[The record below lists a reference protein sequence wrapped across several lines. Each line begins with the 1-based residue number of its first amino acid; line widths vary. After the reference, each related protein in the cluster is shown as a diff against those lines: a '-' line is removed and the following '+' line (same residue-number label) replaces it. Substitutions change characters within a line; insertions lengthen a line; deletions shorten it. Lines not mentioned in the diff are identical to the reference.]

1 MREIIG
7 INERK
12 RDLCLNASSDQN
24 LNHCQNQRRASKQ
37 VTFHHSPLTHSLFR
51 LTSSLIPS
59 LSTFFILPQLIQF
72 SFSSY
77 PLSLIL
83 LSWWLKMQDEV
94 EIGFLHHPSHHHHLS
109 HFHSSPFASSY
120 TSAGGTHPGDNQP
133 SSPSSSTPTSVGH
146 QILLATTSTTGHLH
160 QLQHQQPSH
169 HHLLHHYAQS
179 GQSPHTLLTNGTN
192 GLATPPNSNQSNN
205 ETASNHSNSSSGE
218 NRSDSSK
225 KKRKFKQTF
234 IQFRSILLHLFSS
247 LSHVFFPSLSNTS
260 HNFIN
265 RESYIARDLKLI
277 YTIYIYS

>member
-1 MREIIG
+1 MRERETCVWMHHRTRTWITVK
-7 INERK
+7 INAVHRS
-12 RDLCLNASSDQN
+12 RSL
-24 LNHCQNQRRASKQ
+24 
-37 VTFHHSPLTHSLFR
+37 FISPSLIHSLFR

-59 LSTFFILPQLIQF
+59 LSPFFILPQLIQF
-72 SFSSY
+72 SFSSS

-120 TSAGGTHPGDNQP
+120 TSGGGTHPGDNQP

-225 KKRKFKQTF
+225 KKRKFQKMF
-234 IQFRSILLHLFSS
+234 IQFVPYSYIYSHLFLMCSFLS
-247 LSHVFFPSLSNTS
+247 LSLFPSLSNTS
-260 HNFIN
+260 HHFTKW
-265 RESYIARDLKLI
+265 ESYIARDLKLI
-277 YTIYIYS
+277 YS

>member
-1 MREIIG
+1 
-7 INERK
+7 
-12 RDLCLNASSDQN
+12 
-24 LNHCQNQRRASKQ
+24 
-37 VTFHHSPLTHSLFR
+37 
-51 LTSSLIPS
+51 
-59 LSTFFILPQLIQF
+59 
-72 SFSSY
+72 
-77 PLSLIL
+77 
-83 LSWWLKMQDEV
+83 MQDEV

-225 KKRKFKQTF
+225 KKRKFQNIF
-234 IQFRSILLHLFSS
+234 IQFRSIFLHLFSCVLSFPFKHITSFHKMRIVHCERPETYILVTHTKSSGHQTFKLLMQEYLQKYSWLIS
-247 LSHVFFPSLSNTS
+247 L
-260 HNFIN
+260 
-265 RESYIARDLKLI
+265 K
-277 YTIYIYS
+277 